1 MHRDALGLI
10 FAQQKEEKKNSKFSF
25 CLSLALSVTLEKSI
39 DLFMC
44 KFLDPKVGNKVLAL
58 PSRMKTL
65 WDTPGALMHVGYL
78 NVRSSEPLD
87 SQGY

>member
-10 FAQQKEEKKNSKFSF
+10 FAQWKEEKNSKFSF

-44 KFLDPKVGNKVLAL
+44 KFPNAKVGNNNIGLA
-58 PSRMKTL
+58 
-65 WDTPGALMHVGYL
+65 
-78 NVRSSEPLD
+78 
-87 SQGY
+87 Q

>member
-25 CLSLALSVTLEKSI
+25 CLSLALSVTLEKST

-44 KFLDPKVGNKVLAL
+44 KFPDPKVGNNSIGLAQQNESSLGHPRCSNACGVLGCEKL
-58 PSRMKTL
+58 
-65 WDTPGALMHVGYL
+65 
-78 NVRSSEPLD
+78 
-87 SQGY
+87 